1 MQLCLNAIVLLTL
14 THQPTNPHPPTP
26 PSPPSRTPT
35 HQVEHPITE
44 AITGQDLVEHMLRI
58 AAGQPL
64 AVTQDQLLHFT
75 G

>member
-1 MQLCLNAIVLLTL
+1 MCSLPTALLPAHAHPL
-14 THQPTNPHPPTP
+14 TATATP
-26 PSPPSRTPT
+26 PRPPPA
-35 HQVEHPITE
+35 QVEHPITE

-64 AVTQDQLLHFT
+64 AVTQDQLLHFS